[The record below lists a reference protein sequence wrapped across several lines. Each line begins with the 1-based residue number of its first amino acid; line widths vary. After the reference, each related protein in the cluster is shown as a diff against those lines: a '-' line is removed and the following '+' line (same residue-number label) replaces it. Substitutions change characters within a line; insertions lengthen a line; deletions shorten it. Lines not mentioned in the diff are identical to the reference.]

1 MINTHTADIAK
12 AKAEATFK
20 RRQDQMREGAVA
32 MQEYLAAQEATR
44 EKTARLRAL
53 RLKKEAAAASKQA

>member
-20 RRQDQMREGAVA
+20 RRQDQMRDGAVA

-53 RLKKEAAAASKQA
+53 RLKKEAAASKQG

>member
-1 MINTHTADIAK
+1 MINTHTTDTAK

-20 RRQDQMREGAVA
+20 RRQDQMRDGAVA

-44 EKTARLRAL
+44 QKTARLRAL
-53 RLKKEAAAASKQA
+53 RLKKEAAASKQG